1 MNNNNKLVA
10 LMLGAFVMAGF
21 NSCSDDHFDV
31 VGSGSNST
39 LWQTIA
45 STPELSERLSI

>member
-31 VGSGSNST
+31 VGSGSNSHCGRQLHLLRNCPT
-39 LWQTIA
+39 L
-45 STPELSERLSI
+45 RR